1 MSQSSISL
9 RRVLAAAAS
18 VIALLAAAPVPAQ
31 TALEPVAA
39 PQPEALVVAHLE
51 TLSDER
57 LKAFYLRCSDAAV
70 GGQLGSGEIALCSI
84 GYEMLLKRSFGGD
97 FMALL
102 AWSRQHD
109 SARLVVND

>member
-1 MSQSSISL
+1 
-9 RRVLAAAAS
+9 VLAAAAS
-18 VIALLAAAPVPAQ
+18 IGALLAAAPAPAQ

-39 PQPEALVVAHLE
+39 PQPEATVVIHLE

-57 LKAFYLRCSDAAV
+57 LKAFYLGCSDAATAR
-70 GGQLGSGEIALCSI
+70 QLGSGEIALCSI

-102 AWSRQHD
+102 AWSKQHG
-109 SARLVVND
+109 SARLVVDD

>member
-1 MSQSSISL
+1 MSQSLICL

-18 VIALLAAAPVPAQ
+18 TGARLAAASAPAQ

-39 PQPEALVVAHLE
+39 PQHEALLVAHVE

-57 LKAFYLRCSDAAV
+57 LKAFYLRCSDVAI
-70 GGQLGSGEIALCSI
+70 GRQLGSGEIALCSI

-97 FMALL
+97 FTALL

-109 SARLVVND
+109 SATLVVND

>member
-18 VIALLAAAPVPAQ
+18 IGALLAAAPAQ

-39 PQPEALVVAHLE
+39 PQHEALLVAHLK

-57 LKAFYLRCSDAAV
+57 LKAFYLRCSDAAI
-70 GGQLGSGEIALCSI
+70 GSQLGSGEIALCSI
-84 GYEMLLKRSFGGD
+84 GYEMLLKRTFGGD

-102 AWSRQHD
+102 GWSRQHD
-109 SARLVVND
+109 GARLVVND

>member
-18 VIALLAAAPVPAQ
+18 IGALLAAAPAPAQ

-39 PQPEALVVAHLE
+39 PQHEALVVANLK
-51 TLSDER
+51 TLSDGQ
-57 LKAFYLRCSDAAV
+57 LKAFYLGCSDAATAR
-70 GGQLGSGEIALCSI
+70 QLGSGEIALCSI
-84 GYEMLLKRSFGGD
+84 GYEMLLQRSFGGD

-102 AWSRQHD
+102 AWSRRHD
-109 SARLVVND
+109 GARLVVND

>member
-1 MSQSSISL
+1 
-9 RRVLAAAAS
+9 VLAAAAS
-18 VIALLAAAPVPAQ
+18 IGALLAAAPAPAQ

-39 PQPEALVVAHLE
+39 PQHEALVVAHLK

-57 LKAFYLRCSDAAV
+57 LKAFYLKCSDAAI
-70 GGQLGSGEIALCSI
+70 GRQLGSGEITLCSI

-102 AWSRQHD
+102 GWSRQHD
-109 SARLVVND
+109 GARLVVND